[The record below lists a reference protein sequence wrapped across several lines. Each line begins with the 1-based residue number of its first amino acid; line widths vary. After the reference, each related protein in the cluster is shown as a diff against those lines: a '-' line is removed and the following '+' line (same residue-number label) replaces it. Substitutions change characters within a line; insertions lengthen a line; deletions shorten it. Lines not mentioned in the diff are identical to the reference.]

1 MAFSSVDDLNL
12 TFSMLAGSNLQQSWK
27 EGRHFACTPFASGRR
42 ERMKNQRNKLEM
54 RSSFFFILENGGA
67 MSLYICRSK
76 FFEF

>member
-1 MAFSSVDDLNL
+1 
-12 TFSMLAGSNLQQSWK
+12 
-27 EGRHFACTPFASGRR
+27 
-42 ERMKNQRNKLEM
+42 MKNQRNKLEM